1 MIQNKNMSSQYGQQ
15 STSPVMTIDSNDLLL
30 SESLID
36 VNLFKAN
43 VA

>member
-1 MIQNKNMSSQYGQQ
+1 MIQNKNMSLQYGQQ

-36 VNLFKAN
+36 VNLFKVTLA
-43 VA
+43 